1 MKSEKG
7 QALILIAFSIVAML
21 GLTALALDGG
31 NAFADRRHAQN
42 TADASALAAALY
54 KIQTPSSSYSD
65 LEKVVWHRA
74 ASNGY
79 TIQENITLHV
89 PPVDGPYAGNAQY
102 LQVKIVSPVETW
114 FAQTVGV
121 AMITNRVEAVAR
133 AKPLTPFY
141 DGHSVVALSP
151 GDGKNNTPEMKF
163 YGSAVEVAVSGSGV
177 FANSSDKCAVDTSGG
192 PDLSVPYINS
202 PGTICGV
209 SGIKTGS
216 GVQYPFPPDH
226 SYLAD
231 LCKRANA
238 VKINGDFPGKGAIED
253 NKIYCISGDFKITGG
268 DYIASNVTF
277 VVDGGVSI
285 SGNGNLQLTSAPSL
299 PLFYLPYAANKVDN
313 NKYTVTINGNS
324 NMKLTGQLL
333 APASH
338 CKINGTGA
346 TNPMKGQV
354 ICYTVEMGGNADA
367 IVIYQ
372 DSDNMDEPPQIEL
385 TQ

>member
-7 QALILIAFSIVAML
+7 QVLILLAFAVFAML
-21 GLTALALDGG
+21 GLIALAMDGG

-42 TADASALAAALY
+42 TADTSALAVALY
-54 KIQTPSSSYSD
+54 KIQSPSSSSSE
-65 LEKVVWHRA
+65 LQSVVWQRA

-79 TIQENITLHV
+79 TIQENITLHT
-89 PPVDGPYAGNAQY
+89 PPVDGPYAGNSQY
-102 LQVKIVSPVETW
+102 LQVKIVSPVDTW
-114 FAQTVGV
+114 FAKIAGV
-121 AMITNRVEAVAR
+121 SVITNRVEAVAR
-133 AKPLTPFY
+133 AKPMSPFY

-151 GDGKNNTPEMKF
+151 GDGKSNTPELKF
-163 YGSAVEVAVSGSGV
+163 YGSAVEVSVTGSGV
-177 FANSSDKCAVDTSGG
+177 FSNSSDNCAVNTSGS

-209 SGIKTGS
+209 SGITTGS
-216 GVQYPFPPDH
+216 GIQYPFPPDH

-238 VKINGDFPGKGAIED
+238 VKINGDFPGNRTIEND
-253 NKIYCISGDFKITGG
+253 KIYCISGDFKINGG

-285 SGNGNLQLTSAPSL
+285 SGNGVLQLTSSPNL
-299 PLFYLPYAANKVDN
+299 PLFYLPYASYKVND

-324 NMKLTGQLL
+324 DMRLTGQLL

-346 TNPMKGQV
+346 TNPMRGQV
-354 ICYTVEMGGNADA
+354 ICYTIEMGGNADA
-367 IVIYQ
+367 IVIY
-372 DSDNMDEPPQIEL
+372 DDIDNMDEPPQVEL